1 MQLGKPP
8 GNEVPPGRVVDLRM
22 PHVSGRAVLFERIFK
37 GNRWVEGQAA
47 AHEGCDDEQLFSAKE
62 LLARNPDFVTI
73 DSSDYQVPSE
83 TVKSYY
89 RDLMQE
95 KFPYR
100 VVYDRQ
106 SPPVPQWIYPRVID
120 DLQDRTI
127 LLVRK

>member
-1 MQLGKPP
+1 
-8 GNEVPPGRVVDLRM
+8 
-22 PHVSGRAVLFERIFK
+22 
-37 GNRWVEGQAA
+37 VEGQAA
-47 AHEGCDDEQLFSAKE
+47 AHEGRYDEQLFSVKE

-73 DSSDYQVPSE
+73 DSSVYQVPSE
-83 TVKSYY
+83 TATSYY
-89 RDLMQE
+89 HNLMQE

-106 SPPVPQWIYPRVID
+106 SPPVSQWIYPRVID